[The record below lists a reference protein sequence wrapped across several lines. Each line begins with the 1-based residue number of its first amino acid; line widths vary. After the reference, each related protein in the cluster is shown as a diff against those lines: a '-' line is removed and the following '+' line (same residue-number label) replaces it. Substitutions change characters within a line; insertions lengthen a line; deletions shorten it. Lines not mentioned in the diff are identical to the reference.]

1 MDICFFFSRRR
12 RKTICALLTGVQT
25 CALPISSVYG
35 PGYTGANYKSSEPY
49 DSALNLNNR
58 NRYEGGGGG
67 LTIQYD
73 LGFAKLVSTTGYR
86 RYSFSTIADTD
97 GSTDAADDLH
107 LSQHGKQF
115 TQEVQLLSH
124 DDPNFNWVAG
134 AYYYYNK
141 EKYDPFVQ
149 NFGYFGPDNTTFIS
163 NLYLRSEERRVGKE
177 CVSTCRSRWSPYH

>member
-1 MDICFFFSRRR
+1 MR
-12 RKTICALLTGVQT
+12 
-25 CALPISSVYG
+25 ISDWSSDVCSSDL
-35 PGYTGANYKSSEPY
+35 YKSSDPY

-73 LGFAKLVSTTGYR
+73 LGFAKLVSSTGYR

-115 TQEVQLLSH
+115 TQEVQLL
-124 DDPNFNWVAG
+124 
-134 AYYYYNK
+134 
-141 EKYDPFVQ
+141 
-149 NFGYFGPDNTTFIS
+149 
-163 NLYLRSEERRVGKE
+163 RSEEHTSELQSLMRISYAVFCLKKKN
-177 CVSTCRSRWSPYH
+177 